1 MQLLACKYL
10 KLAIYQFYQSHSDNL
25 APMCVKLL
33 SPCVS
38 GYCGADIKA
47 LCTEAALAALRRRY
61 PQIYASSQRYQLD
74 VGSIVLG
81 PQDFGRALRS
91 IVPAGQR
98 AAAPPGQAL
107 SCVLKPLLQPTLV
120 QTLACL
126 MRVFPHAELLH
137 REHTHGTPSISC

>member
-10 KLAIYQFYQSHSDNL
+10 KLAICPYFYIVTIVC
-25 APMCVKLL
+25 PTLL
-33 SPCVS
+33 SPRVS

-61 PQIYASSQRYQLD
+61 PQIYATSQRYQLD

-81 PQDFGRALRS
+81 AQDFGCALRS

-98 AAAPPGQAL
+98 AVAPPGQAL
-107 SCVLKPLLQPTLV
+107 SCVLKPLLEPTLA
-120 QTLACL
+120 QMLSCL
-126 MRVFPHAELLH
+126 KRVFPHAELLH
-137 REHTHGTPSISC
+137 RERTHGTPSTSC